1 MSNCGCKRDMDPAG
15 IWDYQ
20 NMIGAQVKVKSMPVS
35 NFSSG
40 IMASDSYT
48 ISDIYFRVSLDG
60 KTITVIRLKE
70 LPDLFFTWKDLE
82 VIRTLTYSNALVGAT
97 KVGNTIVGWGIDSDI
112 EGEEDEDIV
121 DLNDDS
127 CI

>member
-1 MSNCGCKRDMDPAG
+1 MDPAG

-40 IMASDSYT
+40 IMASDTYT
-48 ISDIYFRVSLDG
+48 IGDIYFRVSLDG

-82 VIRTLTYSNALVGAT
+82 IIRTLTYSNALTGAT

-112 EGEEDEDIV
+112 DTENDGDDFIDLEGDF
-121 DLNDDS
+121 

>member
-1 MSNCGCKRDMDPAG
+1 MSNCGCKRDMDPSG

-20 NMIGAQVKVKSMPVS
+20 NMIGAQVRVKSMPIS
-35 NFSSG
+35 NFSRG
-40 IMASDSYT
+40 IMASDVFT
-48 ISDIYFRVSLDG
+48 IEDIYFRVSLDG

-70 LPDLFFTWKDLE
+70 FPDLFFTWKDLE
-82 VIRTLTYSNALVGAT
+82 VIRTLTYSNALCGAVKPGST
-97 KVGNTIVGWGIDSDI
+97 LAGYGMSSDI
-112 EGEEDEDIV
+112 DIEDSEDYI